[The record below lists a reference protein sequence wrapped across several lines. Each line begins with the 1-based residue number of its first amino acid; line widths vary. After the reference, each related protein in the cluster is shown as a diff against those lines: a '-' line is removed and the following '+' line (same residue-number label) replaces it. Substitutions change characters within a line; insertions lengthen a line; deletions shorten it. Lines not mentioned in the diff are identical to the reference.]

1 MRHLRIGCAIAAL
14 VAPVAIHAQ
23 ETASAI
29 RGQVNTS
36 AGAPVA
42 NATVVI
48 THTPSGTRTTQT
60 TDASGGFNATGLRLG
75 GPYSVAVTADGFDPA
90 DETVANLAAG
100 TPQRL
105 EVILA
110 NVGETLV
117 VSASR
122 QRSSITIASGPAT
135 VLTAEDIRGISTVN
149 RDIRNLAVRNP
160 LVSLDP
166 SNGGAISIA
175 GQNNRFNRIT
185 VDGIQFGDPFG
196 LEAGGL
202 ASARGPVPLDAIAE
216 FSVEVAPVDIQQGGF
231 QGGAI
236 NTQLKSG
243 GNDFTAQGFFTY
255 SSDSLA
261 GSKTR
266 GIDRP
271 RDFESKIFGAQLT
284 GPIIKDKLFFAVT
297 WERLRDATPSAVQA
311 IDLGISQT
319 EIDQINSIA
328 DSRYNFDAGQVAD
341 NVEERDDKVVAKID
355 WNIAD
360 GHRAAFTYIYNE
372 GNLLAGQ
379 TGTNEI
385 SNPNPTLALFSNNYN
400 QGSVNHYGVF
410 QLNDQWSDSFST
422 QLRVSYNDYV
432 RLQEPFGQKD
442 FGQFQVC
449 LRPGL
454 TTGSANPACPQSGTG
469 VAAVR
474 RIQFGPDASRQAN
487 ELSAQTL
494 GIEFQAQLKMNNHT
508 VKFIAERRGQDF
520 NNLFAQNVSGSFRF
534 DSIDDLAAGR
544 ANQLVY
550 SAPLRGDI
558 DTVRALFSNNVYTF
572 GLQDVWDATDT
583 LTLTAGFRWDLYQTP
598 DRPLFNANFLA
609 RQGFANNASLNGRQ
623 VFQPR
628 VAASWKASD
637 RLRVRGTAGLFAG
650 GNPNVWISN
659 NYSNPGPTLGTATV
673 ARALN
678 GTFAITGVNTAGL
691 TPAQIQ
697 ALGAATL
704 NGVSGGTG
712 VPEALRALITGA
724 GSAAAT
730 TNSLDPN
737 FQIPSQWR
745 VSGTV
750 DYAANLGFLG
760 DDWNFGADVVWSRV
774 KNALTYTDLRSVPNT
789 VQGTTPD
796 GRARYQAFD
805 ISAGSNTDLFL
816 TNTDRGYS
824 WNIVA
829 RVDKSWENG
838 FFMGAAY
845 TFQRSKDVNSGTSS
859 TAGSN
864 YGNAA
869 SGFDPN
875 NGAYGTSNYQVD
887 DAYRL
892 NVGFD
897 KELFGD
903 NKTRIELFFNSR
915 AGQRFSYTFADNT
928 TNPATSNRSAVFGTQ
943 SFNNRYLIYV
953 PNVSSP
959 TADPLVQY
967 QGEIRNAQGVVTT
980 PAFDFASFQQI
991 VQNGPLAKYQG
1002 QIAPKNIGR
1011 APRFNKLDLSIK
1023 QELPFII
1030 GGKMEVFADMENV
1043 LNFIDSNWG
1052 SLRQV
1057 AFPYYGTLVN
1067 VGCVPTGALNTAPV
1081 NTAPSQACGQYR
1093 YSNRS
1098 GSTVTEPAQALIQNP
1113 SLWGIRVGARVRF

>member
-23 ETASAI
+23 ETSSAI
-29 RGQVNTS
+29 RGQVNNS

-42 NATVVI
+42 NATVVV

-60 TDASGGFNATGLRLG
+60 TDANGVFNATGLRLG
-75 GPYSVAVTADGFDPA
+75 GPYSVTVQAPGFDPA
-90 DETVANLAAG
+90 DETIANLAAG
-100 TPQRL
+100 TPQRID
-105 EVILA
+105 VTLA
-110 NVGETLV
+110 DVGQTLT

-122 QRSSITIASGPAT
+122 QRSAITIASGPAT
-135 VLTAEDIRGISTVN
+135 VLTAEDIRGVSTVN

-166 SNGGAISIA
+166 TNGGAISIA
-175 GQNNRFNRIT
+175 GQNNRFNRIS

-202 ASARGPVPLDAIAE
+202 ASARGPVPLDAIGE
-216 FSVEVAPVDIQQGGF
+216 FSVEIAPVDIQQGGF

-243 GNDFTAQGFFTY
+243 GNDFHAQAFFTY

-261 GSKTR
+261 GTKTR
-266 GIDRP
+266 GVDRP
-271 RDFESKIFGAQLT
+271 RDFASKIFGAQLT

-297 WERLRDATPSAVQA
+297 WERLRDTTPSQVQA
-311 IDLGISQT
+311 VDLGITGAQ
-319 EIDQINSIA
+319 IDQINQIA
-328 DSRYNFDAGQVAD
+328 DSRYGFDAGGVA
-341 NVEERDDKVVAKID
+341 NNIAENDDKVVAKVD

-379 TGTNEI
+379 TGTNQV
-385 SNPNPTLALFSNNYN
+385 NATNPTLSLESNNYN
-400 QGSVNHYGVF
+400 QGSINHYGVF

-422 QLRVSYNDYV
+422 QLRISYNDYV
-432 RLQEPFGQKD
+432 RLQEPFGDKD

-449 LRPGL
+449 LAPNA
-454 TTGSANPACPQSGTG
+454 TTGGAATPCATGT
-469 VAAVR
+469 R
-474 RIQFGPDASRQAN
+474 RIQFGPDISRQAN

-494 GIEFQAQLKMNNHT
+494 GVEFQAQLKMNNHT

-520 NNLFAQNVSGSFRF
+520 DNLFAQRVSGDFRF
-534 DSIDDLAAGR
+534 DSIADLQAGR
-544 ANQLVY
+544 ANQLIFA
-550 SAPLRGDI
+550 APIRGDI

-572 GLQDVWDATDT
+572 GLQDVWDVTDS
-583 LTLTAGFRWDLYQTP
+583 LTVTAGFRWDLYESP
-598 DRPLFNANFLA
+598 DQPVFNADFLA
-609 RQGFANNASLNGRQ
+609 RSGFPNNATLNGRQ

-628 VAASWKASD
+628 TAINWKASD
-637 RLRVRGTAGLFAG
+637 RLNVRATAGLFAG

-659 NYSNPGPTLGTATV
+659 NYSNPGPTLGSVDVRRLA
-673 ARALN
+673 N
-678 GTFAITGVNTAGL
+678 GTFSIAGVPTTGLDV
-691 TPAQIQ
+691 Q

-704 NGVSGGTG
+704 NNVTGGSG
-712 VPEALRALITGA
+712 VPAQLSQLIATT
-724 GSAAAT
+724 GSAASP
-730 TNSLDPN
+730 TNELDPN

-789 VQGTTPD
+789 TVNGGTTPD
-796 GRARYQAFD
+796 GRPRYQAFNAA
-805 ISAGSNTDLFL
+805 AGQNTDLLL

-824 WNIVA
+824 WNVVA
-829 RVDKSWENG
+829 RVAKDWDNG
-838 FFMGAAY
+838 FSLGAAY

-869 SGFDPN
+869 AGIDPN
-875 NGAYGTSNYQVD
+875 QGAYGTSNYQID

-892 NVGFD
+892 TLGYE
-897 KELFGD
+897 KAWFGD

-915 AGQRFSYTFADNT
+915 AGQRFSYTFADT
-928 TNPATSNRSAVFGTQ
+928 TANRSAVFGTVQ
-943 SFNNRYLIYV
+943 TNNRYLIYV
-953 PNVSSP
+953 PNVASP
-959 TADPLVQY
+959 TADALVQY
-967 QGEIRNAQGVVTT
+967 APG
-980 PAFDFASFQQI
+980 FDFAGFQSV
-991 VQNGPLAKYQG
+991 VQNSALNKYQG

-1011 APRFNKLDLSIK
+1011 SPRFNKLDLSVK
-1023 QELPFII
+1023 QELPFVF
-1030 GGKMEVFADMENV
+1030 GGKMEVFADLENV
-1043 LNFIDSNWG
+1043 LNLIDSDWG

-1067 VGCVPTGALNTAPV
+1067 VSCVPVAGSTGATSTGAQPC
-1081 NTAPSQACGQYR
+1081 AQYR

-1098 GSTVTEPAQALIQNP
+1098 GSTVTAPTETLFQNQ
-1113 SLWGIRVGARVRF
+1113 SLWQIRVGARVKF

>member
-1 MRHLRIGCAIAAL
+1 MRYLRIGCAVAAL
-14 VAPVAIHAQ
+14 IAPVAVQAQ
-23 ETASAI
+23 DTTSSI
-29 RGQVNTS
+29 RGQVTDS
-36 AGAPVA
+36 AGVA
-42 NATVVI
+42 VPSATVVI
-48 THTPSGTRTTQT
+48 LHTPSGTRTTQV
-60 TDASGGFNATGLRLG
+60 TDSSGGFNASGLRLG
-75 GPYSVAVTADGFDPA
+75 GPYTITVNAAGYDAA
-90 DETVANLAAG
+90 DETISGLAAG
-100 TPQRL
+100 TPQRITVL
-105 EVILA
+105 LA
-110 NVGETLV
+110 AAGETITV
-117 VSASR
+117 TAAR
-122 QRSSITIASGPAT
+122 QRSSISIASGPAT
-135 VLTAEDIRGISTVN
+135 VLTAEDIRGVSTVN

-166 SNGGAISIA
+166 TNGGAISIA
-175 GQNNRFNRIT
+175 GQNNRFNRIS

-236 NTQLKSG
+236 NTQLLSG
-243 GNDFTAQGFFTY
+243 TNDFHAQGFFTY
-255 SSDSLA
+255 SSDNLA
-261 GSKTR
+261 GDTTKGVT
-266 GIDRP
+266 RP

-297 WERLRDATPSAVQA
+297 WERLRDTTPSQVQA
-311 IDLGISQT
+311 ADLGITQAQ
-319 EIDQINSIA
+319 IDQINQIST
-328 DSRYNFDAGQVAD
+328 SRYNFDAGQVAN
-341 NVEERDDKVVAKID
+341 NVAERDDKVVAKID

-360 GHRAAFTYIYNE
+360 GHRAALTYIYNE

-379 TGTNEI
+379 TGTNQL
-385 SNPNPTLALFSNNYN
+385 NANNPTLSLESNNYN

-410 QLNDQWSDSFST
+410 QLNDQWTDNFST
-422 QLRVSYNDYV
+422 QIRVNYNDYV

-449 LRPGL
+449 LEPAATVG
-454 TTGSANPACPQSGTG
+454 GANPSCPRTG
-469 VAAVR
+469 PGRAATR
-474 RIQFGPDASRQAN
+474 QIQFGPDTSRQAN

-494 GIEFQAQLKMNNHT
+494 GIEFMAQLKMNSHT

-520 NNLFAQNVSGSFRF
+520 NNLFAQNVSGNFRF
-534 DSIDDLAAGR
+534 DSIADLAAGR
-544 ANQLVY
+544 ANQLVFA
-550 SAPLRGDI
+550 APLRGDI
-558 DTVRALFSNNVYTF
+558 GTVRALFANNVYTF
-572 GLQDVWDATDT
+572 GLQDVWDVNDT
-583 LTLTAGFRWDLYQTP
+583 LSLTAGFRWDLYETP
-598 DRPLFNANFLA
+598 DTPVFNPDFLA
-609 RQGFANNASLNGRQ
+609 RTGIRNNSSLNGRQ

-628 VAASWKASD
+628 VAAAWSPTD

-673 ARALN
+673 ARNLD
-678 GTFAITGVNTAGL
+678 GSFAITGVNTAGL

-704 NGVSGGTG
+704 NNVTGGTG
-712 VPEALRALITGA
+712 VPAALRNLITGA
-724 GSAAAT
+724 GSAAAP
-730 TNSLDPN
+730 TNVLDPN

-750 DYAANLGFLG
+750 DYVADLGGLG

-789 VQGTTPD
+789 SPGGASTPD
-796 GRARYQAFD
+796 GRPRYQAFNAA
-805 ISAGSNTDLFL
+805 AGSNTDLFL

-829 RVDKSWENG
+829 RVDKRWENG
-838 FFMGAAY
+838 FFLGAAY
-845 TFQRSKDVNSGTSS
+845 TFQRAKDVNSGTSS

-869 SGFDPN
+869 AGIDPN
-875 NGAYGTSNYQVD
+875 NGAYGTSNYQID

-892 NVGFD
+892 NIGFD
-897 KELFGD
+897 QALFGD

-915 AGQRFSYTFADNT
+915 AGQRFSYTFADT
-928 TNPATSNRSAVFGTQ
+928 TNNGSTGNRSAVFGTQ

-953 PNVSSP
+953 PNVASP

-967 QGEIRNAQGVVTT
+967 AAG
-980 PAFDFASFQQI
+980 FDFAGFQKV
-991 VQNGPLAKYQG
+991 VQNSELTKYQG
-1002 QIAPKNIGR
+1002 KIAPKNIGR
-1011 APRFNKLDLSIK
+1011 SPRFNKLDLSIK
-1023 QELPFII
+1023 QELPFVF

-1043 LNFIDSNWG
+1043 LNFIDNDWG

-1067 VGCVPTGALNTAPV
+1067 VSCVSVAGSATAPN
-1081 NTAPSQACGQYR
+1081 NTAPSQPCAQYR
-1093 YSNRS
+1093 YANVS
-1098 GSTVTEPAQALIQNP
+1098 GSTVTAPAQTLFQNQ
-1113 SLWGIRVGARVRF
+1113 SLWGIRVGARVKF